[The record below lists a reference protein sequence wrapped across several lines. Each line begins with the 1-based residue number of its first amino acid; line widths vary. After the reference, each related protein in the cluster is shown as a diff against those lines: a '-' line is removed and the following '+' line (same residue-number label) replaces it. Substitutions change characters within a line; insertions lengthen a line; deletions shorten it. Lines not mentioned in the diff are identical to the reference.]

1 MDSTTFADVM
11 RGLCTDWRRR
21 VTWTLTCGVLLGT
34 FGQVAQAQQSCEATD
49 HGMHADGSDNT
60 AALTRTLSECAG
72 RSIHVA
78 SGSYVFSPSGF
89 APGLRMPPDTSLV
102 GDGSQGDQQTVFQIA
117 STGNFQAL
125 LWVRNVSN
133 VAIRG
138 IHFEGGSY
146 ESGCARHLDYGHA
159 IYVQS
164 DAGESRGVDGV
175 EISGNA
181 FHDFNGQ
188 SWITVNAADGS
199 PGVGLNSAVAIR
211 NNVFDSDADLR
222 GGCAGSGGISYP
234 VMMVWLHGS
243 DDSAQGLVANA
254 TVESNTFNAA
264 YVKGAVVS
272 WSGTRSISI
281 EHNLIRD
288 AGLRLPPAPGTELG
302 RYAILVYQSSHERPG
317 LPPDNVRVASNV
329 ITNAVSCG
337 IYVAGGRNIEII
349 ANRISGQSDRWD
361 ATLPKGAI
369 SLNHVKNVSALQDNE
384 LANNYIGISS
394 VGSEINMGSNNIS
407 APPGGA
413 REKIR

>member
-1 MDSTTFADVM
+1 
-11 RGLCTDWRRR
+11 
-21 VTWTLTCGVLLGT
+21 
-34 FGQVAQAQQSCEATD
+34 
-49 HGMHADGSDNT
+49 MHADGSDNT

-78 SGSYVFSPSGF
+78 SGRYVFSPSGF
-89 APGLRMPPDTSLV
+89 APGFRMPADTSLV
-102 GDGSQGDQQTVFQIA
+102 GDSSQGDQQTVFQIA

-138 IHFEGGSY
+138 LRFEGGSY

-175 EISGNA
+175 EISGNT

-234 VMMVWLHGS
+234 VMMVVAARFGRFRAGS
-243 DDSAQGLVANA
+243 GRQRSGRIQHIQCRVCQRCRRKLEWHPDHQHRAQPDPGCRPA
-254 TVESNTFNAA
+254 
-264 YVKGAVVS
+264 
-272 WSGTRSISI
+272 
-281 EHNLIRD
+281 
-288 AGLRLPPAPGTELG
+288 PAPG
-302 RYAILVYQSSHERPG
+302 PG
-317 LPPDNVRVASNV
+317 HGIGTLCHFG
-329 ITNAVSCG
+329 VSKLARAAGSAARQCACG
-337 IYVAGGRNIEII
+337 
-349 ANRISGQSDRWD
+349 
-361 ATLPKGAI
+361 
-369 SLNHVKNVSALQDNE
+369 
-384 LANNYIGISS
+384 
-394 VGSEINMGSNNIS
+394 
-407 APPGGA
+407 
-413 REKIR
+413 